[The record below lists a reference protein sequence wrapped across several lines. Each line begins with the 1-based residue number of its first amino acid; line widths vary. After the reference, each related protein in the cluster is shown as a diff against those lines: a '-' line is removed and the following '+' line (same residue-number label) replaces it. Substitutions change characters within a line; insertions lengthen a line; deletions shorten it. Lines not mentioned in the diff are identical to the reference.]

1 MPVKLDLS
9 GLRLLVVGASSGL
22 GRALARLA
30 ATVGARVA
38 VAARRRER
46 LEELA
51 AEVRAAGGEA
61 VAVSCDVTRDASCR
75 EAVAASVQALGGLD
89 ALVYAAGIALPVLL
103 READRTL
110 WHRHLDTN
118 LVGASQ
124 VTAAAIPA
132 LEVSQGRALY
142 VSSYAVRQSL
152 PGLALYGV
160 SKVALDRL
168 IEAWRMEHPTVDFTR
183 ALLGN
188 TEGTEFA
195 STWGAERTAKFV
207 KLWVEGGL
215 FPSATMM
222 KLEDAAE
229 AILSVL
235 ALRGFVDDLA
245 VMPRRRDSP
254 TEP

>member
-1 MPVKLDLS
+1 MPIKLDLG
-9 GLRLLVVGASSGL
+9 GLRLLIVGASSGL
-22 GRALARLA
+22 GRALAGLA
-30 ATVGARVA
+30 GGVGAQVA
-38 VAARRRER
+38 VAARRRTH
-46 LEELA
+46 LEEVA
-51 AEVRAAGGEA
+51 GAVRAAGGEC
-61 VAVSCDVTRDASCR
+61 VVVPCDVLRDASCQ
-75 EAVAASVQALGGLD
+75 EAVEASVAALGGLD
-89 ALVYAAGIALPVLL
+89 ALIYAAGIADPVLL
-103 READRTL
+103 RDADRAS

-124 VTAAAIPA
+124 VTAAAIPF
-132 LEVSQGRALY
+132 LEASQGRALY

-168 IEAWRMEHPTVDFTR
+168 VEAWRMEHPTVDFTR

-195 STWGAERTAKFV
+195 SRWGAERTAKFV

-229 AILSVL
+229 AILSAL